1 MLDAIVELADI
12 WTETSYNLE
21 ATCSAGGSDAF
32 IWQHVLCPIGEG
44 WHLAAALTYLVLLPL
59 CIVGILLAP
68 AVLVLEFC
76 RLKRSMNLLSSARAA
91 IVAGFYSLM
100 FFLPYLLHRFKGG
113 SCFRDGR
120 IASYVGIHLFW
131 LFGAG
136 IIWIYNLANKNW
148 IFLED
153 PQIRYR
159 QLHNE
164 EIITSIAV
172 IVLLFACAYS
182 FIYLWC
188 KHRQEIEASFSIA
201 PFIFALVWF
210 LLGLPECSFYWEN
223 RRNEEYETL
232 SPYYYLTLPVI
243 FASIAWIGYTSIKLW
258 RARPG
263 TNPPAA
269 STPETG
275 TPASSGSSTSDAP
288 TPRSTNP
295 DVGRGDS

>member
-1 MLDAIVELADI
+1 MLEIMVEIADA
-12 WTETSYNLE
+12 WTETSYNHE
-21 ATCSAGGSDAF
+21 AVCHVYPGSF
-32 IWQHVLCPIGEG
+32 IWQQFVCPIGQG
-44 WHLAAALTYLVLLPL
+44 WHWAALLVYLVFLPL
-59 CIVGILLAP
+59 CMVGILLAP
-68 AVLVLEFC
+68 AVLVAEFC
-76 RLKRSMNLLSSARAA
+76 RLKRRMNLLSSARSAILAA
-91 IVAGFYSLM
+91 AYSAL
-100 FFLPYLLHRFKGG
+100 FLLPYLLHRLRGG

-131 LFGAG
+131 LFGTG
-136 IIWIYNLANKNW
+136 IIWIYNLVNKNW
-148 IFLED
+148 VFYGD
-153 PQIRYR
+153 PQPHFP
-159 QLHNE
+159 QLRNE

-182 FIYLWC
+182 FIYLWR

-243 FASIAWIGYTSIKLW
+243 FSSIAWIGYTSIKLW

-263 TNPPAA
+263 AKPPAA
-269 STPETG
+269 PTPEAG
-275 TPASSGSSTSDAP
+275 TPP
-288 TPRSTNP
+288 
-295 DVGRGDS
+295 